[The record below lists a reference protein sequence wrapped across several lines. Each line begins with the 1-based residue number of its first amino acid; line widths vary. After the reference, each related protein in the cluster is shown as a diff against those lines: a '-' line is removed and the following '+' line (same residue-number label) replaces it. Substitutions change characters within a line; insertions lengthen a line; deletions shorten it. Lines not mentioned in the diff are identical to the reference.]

1 MDNHSLQFSNKSFTV
16 DKVFRLWK
24 PVAFTDAWRKCDTSV
39 LDDIAPSWLSR
50 RKELQEDSK
59 EYKEFLERL
68 KREHA
73 VETGVIEQI
82 YDLKKG
88 ITETLIKEGFV
99 KSYLSHGDTNVSK
112 DDLMNHLGDH
122 LDAVDFVFDMIKQ
135 NRPLS
140 VGFIK
145 ELHQLTTRHQ
155 KSAEGRDQFGN
166 RLKIPLLKGEFKERE
181 NNPTATDGT
190 KILYCPPVHVDAEM
204 DNLVKIYADLVEAKI
219 NPLIIA
225 AWFHHAFVTIHPFQ
239 DGNGRVARLLASLI
253 FIKFGFFP
261 FTVLREDAKVK
272 YINSL
277 EQADNGLVQPLVSY
291 FGEVQRKN
299 IEVALNIKEVE
310 ETSLDKVVSILNK
323 KLSEQSLNKESYFK
337 ISSFIYDV
345 YGICEEEIIKISKVL
360 TKKNHKQV
368 KINHFRTTSVVKGRP
383 IFPFYEQVLSY
394 SKLNNYHFDN
404 TMPKMF
410 TGISI
415 TLINS
420 KLAYRIILPIHGYG
434 FSKNVI
440 GIGTLLESQDLN
452 IEDQN
457 WNPIPPNIPPHIISI
472 EGELENKSKN
482 IKKYIE
488 ESFTL
493 ALAQIVNEI

>member
-1 MDNHSLQFSNKSFTV
+1 M

-24 PVAFTDAWRKCDTSV
+24 RIEFTNSWEKCDTSV

-73 VETGVIEQI
+73 IETGVIEQI

-112 DDLMNHLGDH
+112 NDLMNHLGDH
-122 LDAVDFVFDMIKQ
+122 LDAVDFVFDMVKE

-140 VGFIK
+140 VSFIK

-166 RLKIPLLKGEFKERE
+166 RLKIPLLKGVFKERE
-181 NNPTATDGT
+181 NNPTAPDGT
-190 KILYCPPVHVDAEM
+190 KILYCPPVHVDSEM
-204 DNLVKIYADLVEAKI
+204 DNLVKIYANLVDTKI

-225 AWFHHAFVTIHPFQ
+225 TWFHHAFVTIHPFQ
-239 DGNGRVARLLASLI
+239 DGNGRVARLLTSLI

-272 YINSL
+272 YISALEKADLDEPQSL
-277 EQADNGLVQPLVSY
+277 ITY
-291 FGEVQRKN
+291 FGEVQRRN
-299 IEVALNIKEVE
+299 IENALNIREISGRNLEAVLDTLNEKLEGKELHKAIYSRNQNF
-310 ETSLDKVVSILNK
+310 TYKIY
-323 KLSEQSLNKESYFK
+323 KLSKDTLSYLIVKLKHRVDTKLNV
-337 ISSFIYDV
+337 IQIPN
-345 YGICEEEIIKISKVL
+345 GLIEEK
-360 TKKNHKQV
+360 
-368 KINHFRTTSVVKGRP
+368 FD
-383 IFPFYEQVLSY
+383 FPFYNQTLKY
-394 SKLNNYHFDN
+394 SKTNNYNFDN
-404 TMPKMF
+404 SMPKMYA
-410 TGISI
+410 GAEIIINISQV
-415 TLINS
+415 S
-420 KLAYRIILPIHGYG
+420 YRVIYSIHGYG
-434 FSKNVI
+434 FGKNTIAI
-440 GIGTLLESQDLN
+440 GMFLESQNKN
-452 IEDQN
+452 IENKN
-457 WNPIPPNIPPHIISI
+457 WDSIQLNIPPHIISI
-472 EGELENKSKN
+472 EGEIKDKSKN